1 MNEAISVI
9 QRQSLLLT
17 LQAVD
22 RHYHIKRAVSLIL
35 VVGLHLWVLGWL
47 LQQVAPAPVAK
58 PLIMEVTMLTPPKPV
73 PVIKEPPPPPP
84 PPPKAIEKP
93 KPVVKPVVKPPIQKP
108 VPPKPVAPKVL
119 AQPQTPVVTK
129 EDFTIPDQPKAEPV
143 KAPPPVVTAPPAPA
157 APAPSTKS
165 SQSSEGEGPSNSKT
179 VVSGVVPLVRVPPK
193 YPARAMSRHIEGW
206 VKIEFTIT
214 TSGTVENPKVVAAE
228 PPDIFDDAALNAISE
243 WEFKEKMVNG
253 KAVEQRAVQTLQFK
267 LAN

>member
-9 QRQSLLLT
+9 QRRSFLTT

-22 RHYHIKRAVSLIL
+22 RHYHLKRAISLLL
-35 VVGLHLWVLGWL
+35 VVGLHLGVFWWL
-47 LQQVAPAPVAK
+47 LQQVAPVPVAK
-58 PLIMEVTMLTPPKPV
+58 PMIMEVTMLTPPKPV
-73 PVIKEPPPPPP
+73 PVLKEPPP

-93 KPVVKPVVKPPIQKP
+93 KPIVKPVVKPVVQKP
-108 VPPKPVAPKVL
+108 IPPKPLAPKVL
-119 AQPQTPVVTK
+119 TQPQTPVVTK
-129 EDFTIPDQPKAEPV
+129 EDFTVPAEPKTEPV
-143 KAPPPVVTAPPAPA
+143 KTPPPVVPSS
-157 APAPSTKS
+157 PAPSAPAQPSKN
-165 SQSSEGEGPSNSKT
+165 SQSSEGNGPSDSKT

-228 PPDIFDDAALNAISE
+228 PPDIFDDAALSAISE